1 MSIAGLLVAPPALVF
16 LRKLIRRV
24 RNIAQT
30 AVHRHHAHHRDH
42 AGSVAR
48 HAHGQGLLARGRDAA
63 TARRKR
69 HRGRASSQQDGAS
82 RLSRQPADGDARRLC
97 DRAGDDVRRLPGD
110 RWRRDAG
117 RIHFLPGGVSA
128 RLRAGQAA
136 GAAQHRLQQQSRRRP
151 RPLRGHRQPGGR
163 AEGRRPPA
171 AQARDRTPRIRRRE
185 LRLSPR
191 RTGAARHELSGTAG
205 QADGPGGP
213 VGRRQIDGARSDPAL
228 L

>member
-1 MSIAGLLVAPPALVF
+1 MITAIGRDLMSLIGLCVVMVIQDPVMSIAGLLVAPPALVF

-24 RNIAQT
+24 RNIAQMQFT
-30 AVHRHHAHHRDH
+30 GTTRIIETMQEALQGMRMVKAFSLEDEMRRRLAE
-42 AGSVAR
+42 SVT
-48 HAHGQGLLARGRDAA
+48 G
-63 TARRKR
+63 
-69 HRGRASSQQDGAS
+69 GRASSEQDGAC

-97 DRAGDDVRRLPGD
+97 DRAGDDVWRLPGD

-163 AEGRRPPA
+163 AEG
-171 AQARDRTPRIRRRE
+171 
-185 LRLSPR
+185 
-191 RTGAARHELSGTAG
+191 
-205 QADGPGGP
+205 
-213 VGRRQIDGARSDPAL
+213 
-228 L
+228 